1 MTTPTT
7 GSARSLERGFAIDA
21 VAMASRVCRR
31 IRAEFDP
38 SEATAKADRSPVTV
52 ADLAG
57 QALIS
62 MALAEALPADGLMGE
77 EDSTQL
83 AASPLLAQAVLA
95 FDPQVE
101 LPRGIRVWLAHGL
114 RDEVIDPE
122 ASRRLARTGTPELVR
137 LIEVDDDHSLH
148 GMVSS
153 GELVALVRELC
164 AAGPPAPH
172 RP

>member
-1 MTTPTT
+1 MKPLRVQFIHGLEGSPQGAKARLFAEHFEALTPAMDT
-7 GSARSLERGFAIDA
+7 GDFAACVELHARTLMDFQPDVLVGSSFGAA
-21 VAMASRVCRR
+21 VAVDLLRR
-31 IRAEFDP
+31 DAWRGP
-38 SEATAKADRSPVTV
+38 T
-52 ADLAG
+52 L
-57 QALIS
+57 
-62 MALAEALPADGLMGE
+62 
-77 EDSTQL
+77 
-83 AASPLLAQAVLA
+83 LLAQAVLA

-153 GELVALVRELC
+153 GELVALVHELC